1 MNTYRY
7 VAKDRKGAGLKG
19 VVEAVSEEEVVEILH
34 KRGLVVVSVQQAEK
48 KEKARGQAK
57 KVKQDE
63 LVLFARQL
71 ATMIDAG
78 IPLVHVLGILSEQTE
93 NKDLKNVVLMMHDD
107 IEGGMSFS
115 GALSK
120 HPKTFSELFINMVK
134 AGETSGRLTE
144 VLDSLA
150 LYLEKSLAL
159 RRKVRSSLIYPAVI
173 VSMSLIITAALLLK
187 VVPTFKG
194 IFEMLGG
201 ELPLAT
207 RILIAISDI
216 FSSYFLILVA
226 LGVILG
232 IVFKKIISTPAG
244 RYKFDQSKLR
254 VPILGPL
261 FRKIAIVRFSRTFA
275 ILIKSGVSVLDAL
288 GIVSKTS
295 GSKVV
300 EEAVLAAAKAV
311 REGEQIWRPL
321 SATGVFPPMVCRM
334 ISVGE
339 RSGHLHN
346 MLSKIADF
354 YDDQVEAATS
364 ALTSMIEPV
373 VIAFMG
379 IVIGGIVISLFMP
392 IFKISQLLAG

>member
-1 MNTYRY
+1 
-7 VAKDRKGAGLKG
+7 
-19 VVEAVSEEEVVEILH
+19 
-34 KRGLVVVSVQQAEK
+34 
-48 KEKARGQAK
+48 
-57 KVKQDE
+57 
-63 LVLFARQL
+63 
-71 ATMIDAG
+71 
-78 IPLVHVLGILSEQTE
+78 
-93 NKDLKNVVLMMHDD
+93 
-107 IEGGMSFS
+107 MSFS

-150 LYLEKSLAL
+150 SYLEKSLAL

-173 VSMSLIITAALLLK
+173 VSMSLIITAVLLLK

-207 RILIAISDI
+207 RILIAISDL
-216 FSSYFLILVA
+216 FSNYFLILVA
-226 LGVILG
+226 LGVISG
-232 IVFKKIISTPAG
+232 IIFNKVISTPAG
-244 RYKFDQSKLR
+244 RYKFDRSKLKIP
-254 VPILGPL
+254 VLGPL

-275 ILIKSGVSVLDAL
+275 ILIRSGVSVLDAL

-300 EEAVLAAAKAV
+300 EEAVQAAAKAV
-311 REGEQIWRPL
+311 SDGEQIWRPL

-339 RSGHLHN
+339 QSGHLHK

-364 ALTSMIEPV
+364 ALTSMIEPM
-373 VIAFMG
+373 VIVFMG